1 MATIREI
8 KRRIKTSKNISQVT
22 RAMEMVSVVKMRKA
36 QEMAIAGRGYS
47 EELEKMLNIL
57 TKETKGQEKSVFL
70 TQPINVKKILIV
82 VIAPKKGLC
91 GPLIGNLFRQ
101 LSGFMTNDKR
111 FLSSDVSFVTIGKKS
126 KDIVKSFGKPI
137 SADFEAFAKEPVI
150 TDILPI
156 SDYIV
161 QELTSKNADLVFVA
175 YTEFINTM
183 SQKPVVKQFLPI
195 MLEQKGEVDDKKEEK
210 KETDAIILFEPTPSE
225 VLDGLVLRY
234 SQAMLY
240 QFFLESIASEHS
252 ARMVAM
258 KSANDSAEDIIS
270 DMTLYYNKM
279 RQNSITIEL
288 ADSVSSRLG
297 QE

>member
-8 KRRIKTSKNISQVT
+8 KRRIKTSKNISQVA
-22 RAMEMVSVVKMRKA
+22 RAQEMVSVVKMRKA
-36 QEMAIAGRGYS
+36 QDMAIAGRSYS
-47 EELEKMLNIL
+47 QELEKMLTIL

-70 TQPINVKKILIV
+70 TQPTGIKKILVV
-82 VIAPKKGLC
+82 VIAPKRGLC
-91 GPLIGNLFRQ
+91 GPLIGNMFRQ
-101 LSGFMTNDKR
+101 LSSFMTHDKR
-111 FLSSDVSFVTIGKKS
+111 FSESEVSFVTIGKKS
-126 KDIVKSFGKPI
+126 KDIVKSFRKPI
-137 SADFEAFAKEPVI
+137 PADFEAFSKEPAI

-161 QELTSKNADLVFVA
+161 QEFTKRNFDMVFVA
-175 YTEFINTM
+175 YTEFVNTM
-183 SQKPVVKQFLPI
+183 SQKPVVRQFLPI
-195 MLEQKGEVDDKKEEK
+195 MLEPKVEEEK
-210 KETDAIILFEPTPSE
+210 EKEKKLDSVILFEPTPSE

-240 QFFLESIASEHS
+240 QFFLEGLASEHS

-258 KSANDSAEDIIS
+258 KSAYDSAEDIIS

-279 RQNSITIEL
+279 RQNSITTEL